1 MRILLKPKLVS
12 SIVVTTMLL
21 VGCSDT
27 KTPAEYI
34 QLAEQSRQAGQP
46 KQTIIYLKNLLKVDP
61 KHVEGRIKLGQAYL
75 SEGAWLNAIKEL
87 LKAIELGGN
96 NEQAYTDLAK
106 AYYYT
111 FDVTGLEELSNLA
124 LSANNQEI
132 IDFYYATVQIRENFV
147 EEGLSLLRVILAQD
161 SQSKYASLS
170 RIWTIAF
177 NQEFSVAQEQLQSL
191 LSKEPDFYDAIEFS
205 GYLALKLNNTSLAAT
220 QLEKFLKHY
229 PDAHRV
235 RLVYANALALNED
248 YINAEQQADFL
259 LKIYR
264 DNPLL
269 IRIKAQIAFIK
280 EDYNDAKSYAEKSLN
295 TNSNLPIAR
304 IIAGVSAYKL
314 GSSELAYSHLKVIA
328 PYLTFQHPAKRIL
341 SALQLELGNYDDLYS
356 ELEEANTAELDEAL
370 LTFTSKELFNVGE
383 KAKAESLLNLDN
395 NPENEDKF
403 LFQKGI
409 YKLFDND
416 GSAVEYFEKILN
428 KDIENESVSTLLA
441 LEFIRQEKYNEA
453 LDVIKH
459 IKTYNESL
467 ALTLTGS
474 VYKAQGDYENAKSS
488 FKAAIKLDDKN
499 SAAMLYSGQ
508 FAEIEKNYSLAF
520 DFYKQVIQLKNEHL
534 KAHEGLLRIAK
545 HRSTNDLVI
554 KFLQAHTE
562 KNPNDISTIT
572 LSEILVKENKINDAL
587 KLTESELAKESDNM
601 RLLDYK
607 VKLFLLNKDYENAL
621 LTSEKLFSLQ
631 PKTSKYYTTRA
642 DIVDLSGEAEKSL
655 SILKQGLQAYPQ
667 NLEILSKI
675 SNYYLDRGEV
685 KLAEPY
691 VDALGRVYPTNVAT
705 FRFKGKMA
713 FIKKDYKQAISLL
726 TKVNNQQNSLPVILE
741 LVQSYQETDEINK
754 ALELIE
760 NVEKVTA
767 QTLPLKLLLK
777 QAELYTDINSTKSLK
792 IYHHLLGKTNEH
804 FAILNNVAWL
814 HFKNGDLVLAEE
826 YARKALQKSKQ
837 SPAIMNTLGRVLNA
851 NSELVE
857 AETLLKSAYMNS
869 NANANYGVY
878 YAQVLDK
885 LDKKSE
891 FNQVMAGLDVS
902 SMNAESKVLFDTL
915 SSN

>member
-46 KQTIIYLKNLLKVDP
+46 KQTIIYLKNLLKDDP

-161 SQSKYASLS
+161 SKSKYASLS

-177 NQEFSVAQEQLQSL
+177 NQEFSVAQEQLQNL

-295 TNSNLPIAR
+295 ANSNLPIAR

-383 KAKAESLLNLDN
+383 KAKAESLLN
-395 NPENEDKF
+395 P
-403 LFQKGI
+403 
-409 YKLFDND
+409 
-416 GSAVEYFEKILN
+416 
-428 KDIENESVSTLLA
+428 VSYT
-441 LEFIRQEKYNEA
+441 
-453 LDVIKH
+453 H
-459 IKTYNESL
+459 
-467 ALTLTGS
+467 LTLPTS
-474 VYKAQGDYENAKSS
+474 
-488 FKAAIKLDDKN
+488 
-499 SAAMLYSGQ
+499 
-508 FAEIEKNYSLAF
+508 
-520 DFYKQVIQLKNEHL
+520 
-534 KAHEGLLRIAK
+534 
-545 HRSTNDLVI
+545 DLV
-554 KFLQAHTE
+554 
-562 KNPNDISTIT
+562 
-572 LSEILVKENKINDAL
+572 
-587 KLTESELAKESDNM
+587 
-601 RLLDYK
+601 
-607 VKLFLLNKDYENAL
+607 
-621 LTSEKLFSLQ
+621 
-631 PKTSKYYTTRA
+631 
-642 DIVDLSGEAEKSL
+642 
-655 SILKQGLQAYPQ
+655 
-667 NLEILSKI
+667 
-675 SNYYLDRGEV
+675 
-685 KLAEPY
+685 
-691 VDALGRVYPTNVAT
+691 
-705 FRFKGKMA
+705 
-713 FIKKDYKQAISLL
+713 
-726 TKVNNQQNSLPVILE
+726 
-741 LVQSYQETDEINK
+741 
-754 ALELIE
+754 
-760 NVEKVTA
+760 
-767 QTLPLKLLLK
+767 
-777 QAELYTDINSTKSLK
+777 
-792 IYHHLLGKTNEH
+792 
-804 FAILNNVAWL
+804 
-814 HFKNGDLVLAEE
+814 
-826 YARKALQKSKQ
+826 
-837 SPAIMNTLGRVLNA
+837 
-851 NSELVE
+851 
-857 AETLLKSAYMNS
+857 
-869 NANANYGVY
+869 
-878 YAQVLDK
+878 
-885 LDKKSE
+885 
-891 FNQVMAGLDVS
+891 
-902 SMNAESKVLFDTL
+902 
-915 SSN
+915 